1 MINVITA
8 PDDNSGSNYKTNV
21 FLAGGITYC
30 PDWQQKVIDQLL
42 KERCLSDTYVTIF
55 NPRREEW
62 KWDINSGEEES
73 IKQIEWEAKRFKKSN
88 IFSFYFCNS
97 ISPQPITLFELGRY
111 ATMAKNDFDYSW
123 KNRIIVSV
131 EKGYSRELDVETQC
145 RLMGIKVFTNATP
158 ESHAQA
164 IAKAINDLV

>member
-1 MINVITA
+1 MITVITS
-8 PDDNSGSNYKTNV
+8 PDDQSGSNYRTNV
-21 FLAGGITYC
+21 FLAGGITNC

-62 KWDINSGEEES
+62 DMNFGEEES

-97 ISPQPITLFELGRY
+97 ESPQPITLFELGRY
-111 ATMAKNDFDYSW
+111 ITLAATRYHDW
-123 KNRIIVSV
+123 KNRIIVSI
-131 EKGYSRELDVETQC
+131 ENGYSRSLDVETQC
-145 RLMGIKVFTNATP
+145 RLMGLKVFTNATP

-164 IAKAINDLV
+164 IAKAINDLEE